1 MYYYFVL
8 WFCCGVLF
16 FVVVCFC
23 DWGRK
28 MSGSRFNSIDRSTVN
43 SRLPV
48 VRGRSVGKFHSPK
61 QLQNFTRENRLPAAV
76 LSGRKRR
83 KFLCSCK
90 QIRIESVQEDDD
102 DNCHKCYFQ
111 TFKKSLIVSRLFGQC
126 RFVSCF
132 VLWFPRSLVRLAQ
145 VELLRLSQSALLDL
159 GHTERSSVEQV
170 WIEWSWFEGW
180 CMLVQFSFLGAQHWR
195 SHALSRRQVELSRYR
210 QLILE
215 QILHA

>member
-1 MYYYFVL
+1 
-8 WFCCGVLF
+8 
-16 FVVVCFC
+16 
-23 DWGRK
+23 

-48 VRGRSVGKFHSPK
+48 VRGRSVGKFHRSSYK
-61 QLQNFTRENRLPAAV
+61 TLQERTCCSSFRAKTTEIFV
-76 LSGRKRR
+76 LVHE
-83 KFLCSCK
+83 

-215 QILHA
+215 QILYA